1 MTKKLNP
8 NCVEAYYNRGLARS
22 RNGECD
28 LAIEDYTKAIE
39 LNPEFVDAYYNRG
52 LAYSRKGEVE
62 LAIEDYTKAIELS
75 PNRCLL

>member
-8 NCVEAYYNRGLARS
+8 NCVDTYYTRGLARS

-39 LNPEFVDAYYNRG
+39 LDPEFVDAYYNRG
-52 LAYSRKGEVE
+52 VGLQQKR
-62 LAIEDYTKAIELS
+62 
-75 PNRCLL
+75 